1 MILHPTTARNL
12 KFSGGFFFV
21 LGAHQR
27 GKLSLFSNGEVYL
40 SFFLYIGVGLLL
52 SFRKINI
59 TNSLCRKRNSIFGN
73 GNFVRTSNYN
83 FKIF

>member
-1 MILHPTTARNL
+1 M
-12 KFSGGFFFV
+12 

-52 SFRKINI
+52 SFRKINT

-73 GNFVRTSNYN
+73 EYVVGTSNYN
-83 FKIF
+83 FQEILVSI

>member
-1 MILHPTTARNL
+1 M
-12 KFSGGFFFV
+12 

-27 GKLSLFSNGEVYL
+27 GKLSLFSNEEVYL

-52 SFRKINI
+52 SFRKINL
-59 TNSLCRKRNSIFGN
+59 TNSLCRKRNSVFGN

>member
-1 MILHPTTARNL
+1 M
-12 KFSGGFFFV
+12 

-27 GKLSLFSNGEVYL
+27 GKLSLFPNEEVDL

-73 GNFVRTSNYN
+73 ENVVTSNYN